1 VPAGTHA
8 PAVIVLLSDGENN
21 ESPDPLAAAK
31 TAADQGVRI
40 YTVGIGSVA
49 GTTVNL
55 NGFQVHTQLDQA
67 TLQGISQVTDGT
79 YYAAAD
85 EQQLRSIYDN
95 LDTQLVIQ
103 PQMTEITSLLAGLSL
118 LMLLAGAATSLMW
131 LGRLP

>member
-1 VPAGTHA
+1 M
-8 PAVIVLLSDGENN
+8 
-21 ESPDPLAAAK
+21 
-31 TAADQGVRI
+31 
-40 YTVGIGSVA
+40 A

>member
-1 VPAGTHA
+1 
-8 PAVIVLLSDGENN
+8 
-21 ESPDPLAAAK
+21 
-31 TAADQGVRI
+31 VRI

-118 LMLLAGAATSLMW
+118 LMLLAGATTSLMW